1 MKRFI
6 TYLDDLAKRTYFGT
20 DGTEPQRSGVLGYL
34 IDGLEGLLGF
44 FGLVILPDYP
54 DGCGPDD
61 YEKWCG
67 PDDEEE
73 EDDED
78 EEGYDEDD
86 EDEGEVLE

>member
-44 FGLVILPDYP
+44 FGSRDPASN
-54 DGCGPDD
+54 GCGHPLSLDF
-61 YEKWCG
+61 
-67 PDDEEE
+67 
-73 EDDED
+73 
-78 EEGYDEDD
+78 
-86 EDEGEVLE
+86 